1 MSLLTPDLQ
10 QKLHAALSQM
20 NQIVVGK
27 QDVITHVM
35 CCLLARGH
43 VLLEDLPGAGK
54 TTLAKT
60 FAATLSLDFRRIQ
73 FTSDL
78 LPADVIGFSILDPQT
93 HQLKFQQGAVFTQ
106 LLLADE
112 INRASPKSQSA
123 LLEAMEERQVSVEHQ
138 TLPLPKPFFVIA
150 TQNPL
155 EQVGTFPLP
164 ESQLDRFAMR
174 LSMGYPSAAQ
184 EVALLRGRSRDQ
196 ILTQAKALLSEQD
209 ILMLQQLRE
218 KVHIS
223 ELVAQYTQK
232 LLHETRHCR
241 EFTQGLSTRGGL
253 ALIHCAQALALLEG
267 KDAVHP
273 EHVQRLFPLVAWH
286 RVRGTASHDSQHL
299 QALQQVLGRVAVPL

>member
-1 MSLLTPDLQ
+1 M
-10 QKLHAALSQM
+10 
-20 NQIVVGK
+20 
-27 QDVITHVM
+27 
-35 CCLLARGH
+35 
-43 VLLEDLPGAGK
+43 
-54 TTLAKT
+54 
-60 FAATLSLDFRRIQ
+60 
-73 FTSDL
+73 
-78 LPADVIGFSILDPQT
+78 
-93 HQLKFQQGAVFTQ
+93 
-106 LLLADE
+106 
-112 INRASPKSQSA
+112 
-123 LLEAMEERQVSVEHQ
+123 
-138 TLPLPKPFFVIA
+138 PLPKPFFVIA